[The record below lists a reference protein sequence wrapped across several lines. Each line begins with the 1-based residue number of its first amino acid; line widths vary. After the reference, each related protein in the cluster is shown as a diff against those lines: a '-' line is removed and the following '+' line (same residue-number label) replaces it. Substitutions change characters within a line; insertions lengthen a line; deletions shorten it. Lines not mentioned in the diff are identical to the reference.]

1 MIPKPKLTRMIST
14 IDECRKQVDHIRTPR
29 KVSPMITIKAKPE
42 NRAEIRTVIDIKCAE
57 QGISRSTWAL
67 SLGISRDVLGD
78 MLSGRIKHTT
88 HPDIKKLINKYTG
101 ATDAAWEQ

>member
-1 MIPKPKLTRMIST
+1 MIPKSKLNRMIKT
-14 IDECRKQVDHIRTPR
+14 INDCRKQVDHIRTPR
-29 KVSPMITIKAKPE
+29 KVSRMITIKAKPE

-78 MLSGRIKHTT
+78 MLSGRVKHTR
-88 HPDIKKLINKYTG
+88 HPDIKKIVNKYTG
-101 ATDAAWEQ
+101 ATDASWEQ

>member
-1 MIPKPKLTRMIST
+1 MIPKPKLYRMIKT
-14 IDECRKQVDHIRTPR
+14 INDNRKLIDTVRIPR

-78 MLSGRIKHTT
+78 ILSGRVKHTR
-88 HPDIKKLINKYTG
+88 HPDIKKVINKYTG
-101 ATDAAWEQ
+101 ATDASWEN